1 MSRIPNAY
9 NWRKIDTIATTKIL
23 SVKVLILKLFQYQV
37 RNTQIWNFK
46 NMSSICTMKASVET
60 DMET

>member
-9 NWRKIDTIATTKIL
+9 NWRKIDTIATPKIL
-23 SVKVLILKLFQYQV
+23 SVKVLILKLFLIPSTKHSNLKLSRHV
-37 RNTQIWNFK
+37 HA
-46 NMSSICTMKASVET
+46 MKANVET